1 MKRLFTISIITIPLL
16 SYTIKPFVFVRD
28 DIKIESL
35 LVLPPITKIAVINN
49 GNKLQIDKELSAK
62 TFSLTLTTLQK
73 SFPDSVKTHYFSADT
88 MILSQLTNFVS
99 SVNKK
104 INSERLAKKY
114 QIPDSI
120 LNLFDTSKINF
131 VFCTYNTGFKRG
143 KNNLVNQH
151 LASEIADVMIGYN
164 FRPLESSA
172 SMSCFILDLRKK
184 NILYFERDLW
194 NKKDPTDSQLIQIQ
208 LSRMITH
215 YFI

>member
-1 MKRLFTISIITIPLL
+1 MKRLLTISIITMPLL
-16 SYTIKPFVFVRD
+16 SYNIKPFIFVRD

-35 LVLPPITKIAVINN
+35 LVLPPISQIAVINN
-49 GNKLQIDKELSAK
+49 GNKLQIDKELSDK
-62 TFSLTLTTLQK
+62 TFFLTLTTLQK
-73 SFPDSVKTHYFSADT
+73 SFPDSVKTQYFSADSMT
-88 MILSQLTNFVS
+88 LSQLTNFVS

-104 INSERLAKKY
+104 INSERLARKY

-131 VFCTYNTGFKRG
+131 VFGTFNIGFKRG

-151 LASEIADVMIGYN
+151 LASEIADLMIGYN
-164 FRPLESSA
+164 LRPLESSA

-194 NKKDPTDSQLIQIQ
+194 KNKDPTDIKLIQLQ
-208 LSRMITH
+208 LSRIITH